1 MTMVNALNTQL
12 CQIRAFNSQ
21 PNAHT
26 ITTFSGGYLFIFF
39 FSKHCVTPFACIP
52 FSSEIPRLVVQ
63 PLFSFCLSFFFT
75 AFLEHSFLFEKQNC
89 YLSWSWYSP
98 VNRVQLQTHF
108 PSLVVLSPIVI
119 SSLAIKNCPQRE
131 HNLSVDV
138 FSMVQYWHYRKWHN
152 IHVLCCLFK
161 IKFTHI
167 TRRLTQVS
175 QRLKIKI
182 FSGTNFNLIT
192 L

>member
-39 FSKHCVTPFACIP
+39 SLNTVSHRSHVYRSLLKFLGFSYSLCF
-52 FSSEIPRLVVQ
+52 
-63 PLFSFCLSFFFT
+63 LSFFLFFT

-98 VNRVQLQTHF
+98 VSRVQLQTHF
-108 PSLVVLSPIVI
+108 PSLVVLSPIVT
-119 SSLAIKNCPQRE
+119 SSLAIKNCPRHE